1 MIDFLRWLGA
11 VSLGFILLMIAACA
25 LYIIG
30 FTMWQITKRICEG
43 IKQGMDERERH
54 DR

>member
-11 VSLGFILLMIAACA
+11 VSLGFILLMFAACA

-30 FTMWQITKRICEG
+30 FTMWQIAKRITEG
-43 IKQGMDERERH
+43 IEKGMD

>member
-30 FTMWQITKRICEG
+30 FTMWQIAKRITEG
-43 IKQGMDERERH
+43 IEKGMD

>member
-1 MIDFLRWLGA
+1 VIGFLRWLVA
-11 VSLGFILLMIAACA
+11 VFFGLIVLMIAACA

-43 IKQGMDERERH
+43 IERGMNDDNAR
-54 DR
+54 

>member
-1 MIDFLRWLGA
+1 MIDFLCWLGA

-30 FTMWQITKRICEG
+30 FTMWQIAKRITEG
-43 IKQGMDERERH
+43 IEKGMD

>member
-1 MIDFLRWLGA
+1 MIDFLRWLAA
-11 VSLGFILLMIAACA
+11 VFFGFIVLMIAACA

-30 FTMWQITKRICEG
+30 FTMWQIAKRICEG
-43 IKQGMDERERH
+43 IEKGMD